1 MPQVQQQ
8 VGLSSSVQ
16 VQAALD
22 KVARKRLVVQR
33 EERDRVREA
42 IGLQSLLQ
50 GGDALT
56 HIGAVPP
63 LAARVRPVVKV
74 NALQP
79 DDAASGGA
87 QGESPIQIHPEMA
100 AAPRVLDRLRR
111 GEADRDA
118 HRAPSVD
125 TASVRT
131 ADSNSGCPRAAR
143 SAAAY
148 RYDARCDGP
157 SGTPLHPGMLHM
169 STT

>member
-50 GGDALT
+50 GGNALT

-63 LAARVRPVVKV
+63 AARVRPVVKV

-79 DDAASGGA
+79 DDAASVGA
-87 QGESPIQIHPEMA
+87 
-100 AAPRVLDRLRR
+100 
-111 GEADRDA
+111 
-118 HRAPSVD
+118 
-125 TASVRT
+125 
-131 ADSNSGCPRAAR
+131 
-143 SAAAY
+143 
-148 RYDARCDGP
+148 
-157 SGTPLHPGMLHM
+157 
-169 STT
+169 

>member
-1 MPQVQQQ
+1 QQ

-63 LAARVRPVVKV
+63 PAARVRPVVKV

-87 QGESPIQIHPEMA
+87 TGDLAQ
-100 AAPRVLDRLRR
+100 LRR
-111 GEADRDA
+111 GRERLSIFLRVRPPREDLLHAEDPAAD
-118 HRAPSVD
+118 
-125 TASVRT
+125 
-131 ADSNSGCPRAAR
+131 
-143 SAAAY
+143 
-148 RYDARCDGP
+148 
-157 SGTPLHPGMLHM
+157 
-169 STT
+169 